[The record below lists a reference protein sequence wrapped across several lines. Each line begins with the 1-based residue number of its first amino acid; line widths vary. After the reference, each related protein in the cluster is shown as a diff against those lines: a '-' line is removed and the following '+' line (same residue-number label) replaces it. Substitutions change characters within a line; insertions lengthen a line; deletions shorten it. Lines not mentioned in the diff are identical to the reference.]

1 MERAIHVGH
10 QQLYILLKGC
20 RRDQAPI
27 DILAIMTHGRISAT
41 TVSKRGPTSKYAT
54 TTFCLLNTR
63 IAGTDIVNLDLSQCG
78 NAT

>member
-41 TVSKRGPTSKYAT
+41 TVSKRGPTSKLEVRNNNV
-54 TTFCLLNTR
+54 CLLPELTR
-63 IAGTDIVNLDLSQCG
+63 LI
-78 NAT
+78 